1 MAARGTFAK
10 SEIISKIIECF
21 GQDNAFE
28 YDKKLYINTKENG
41 EAVQICLSLTCPK
54 VMISPNGGAE
64 AVVETP
70 KSNFSGGLDF
80 ESFGVAPS
88 APEPFKP
95 AEISE
100 SERDTVRDL
109 MARLGL

>member
-10 SEIISKIIECF
+10 DEIIKKIIECF
-21 GQDNAFE
+21 GQDQAFV

-41 EAVQICLSLTCPK
+41 ETVQVCLTLTCPK
-54 VMISPNGGAE
+54 MMVSPNGGTE